1 MQYVAVILWTLL
13 LASVA
18 TAQQQPVTPE
28 QILQNMIAQQAGQIA
43 QLGSQLDRL
52 TRENAALKV
61 TEDAKKKAEQ
71 DKNQ

>member
-1 MQYVAVILWTLL
+1 MKYMAIILWTLL

-43 QLGSQLDRL
+43 QIGAQLDRV
-52 TRENAALKV
+52 TRENTKAQARIKEL
-61 TEDAKKKAEQ
+61 EAKKEEK
-71 DKNQ
+71 K